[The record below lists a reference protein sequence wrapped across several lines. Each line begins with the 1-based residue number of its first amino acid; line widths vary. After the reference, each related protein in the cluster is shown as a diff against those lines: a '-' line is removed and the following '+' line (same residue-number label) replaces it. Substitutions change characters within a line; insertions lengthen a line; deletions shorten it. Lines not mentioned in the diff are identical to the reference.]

1 MRFFIFVKFV
11 CLHLGEKMEGRENKV
26 DSEVRQLKEERDQL
40 KKVIDQLEAERDQMK
55 TERDQLEAE
64 RDQMKEERDQ
74 LLKNIDVYVVIVQ
87 RLENEKKQFKA
98 GFSFCTEEG
107 EYWSL
112 QYVDKWCIVNN
123 NK

>member
-1 MRFFIFVKFV
+1 MRFFIFVKSV

-74 LLKNIDVYVVIVQ
+74 LLKNIDDVIVQ
-87 RLENEKKQFKA
+87 LLENEKKMEFKK
-98 GFSFCTEEG
+98 GLSFCTEEG
-107 EYWSL
+107 ECWSL